1 MNENKKRNI
10 VLIVIAIFIGI
21 LSGFGFYN
29 VNKDKSTEEVV
40 NSMVNEIK
48 DYITTYN
55 MTEQEVKELPTTEI
69 IEQTEEQENAQE
81 QEVEDE
87 GFELQGEIAYEGDR
101 ANTWNIEL
109 GDYVGLTYYN
119 QTDSRWANH
128 VYSSTGNRNQTIG
141 TSGCGPTS
149 AAMIVT
155 ATRGAITPDE
165 MGDLFVQY
173 GYRSSNNGTY
183 WSAFRAVADE
193 FNIGYTET
201 SDIQRALQLLQNN
214 NYVVVS
220 VGNGLFTTGG
230 HFIVLTELNGDTITV
245 YDPYLYSGKFDTST
259 RRGKATVDGNKVYVS
274 VSNFIN
280 YANAKGFFCYEH
292 DGTATENTGNVTTS
306 TYTRYVNTNSLN
318 LNVRSGAGTNYSI
331 VGSLKK
337 GTTVAVAET
346 NDNWSRIISP
356 VSGWVSSD
364 YLSTTYT
371 NTNISNTVGQTRK
384 IKACY
389 LYSNSNLTGK
399 VYTYLANTTVTILQN
414 VSSSVD
420 KVRINATGREAYIS
434 TSNYLTSTSS
444 NYSSGTVGQYKRL
457 ANRTYLYSNSNLT
470 GTRYT
475 YLPLTQIKIIRNVS
489 SNVDYIYV
497 VKTGRYAY
505 VRNNV
510 YK

>member
-40 NSMVNEIK
+40 NSVVNEIK

-292 DGTATENTGNVTTS
+292 DGTATENTGSVTTS

-318 LNVRSGAGTNYSI
+318 LNVRATAGGSI
-331 VGSLKK
+331 IGNLKK
-337 GTTVAVAET
+337 GMQVTVAET
-346 NDNWSRIISP
+346 SANWSRIINP

-364 YLSTTYT
+364 YLSSTYT
-371 NTNISNTVGQTRK
+371 AQNIPNTEGETRK
-384 IKACY
+384 TKACN
-389 LYSNSNLTGK
+389 LYSNSNLTG
-399 VYTYLANTTVTILQN
+399 VRYTYKANTTVTILQN
-414 VSSSVD
+414 ITSSID
-420 KVRINATGREAYIS
+420 KVKVNATGRVAYIN
-434 TSNYLTSTSS
+434 TSNYTNFASS
-444 NYSSGTVGQYKRL
+444 SIKNTVGQFKRL
-457 ANRTYLYSNSNLT
+457 RNTTYLYSNSNLT

-489 SNVDYIYV
+489 SDVDYVYV